1 MYGNVD
7 AAIKFFK
14 TLTAHIT
21 KDEDLQLKQSKTDP
35 CVFYKLDFNN
45 NLILIVSV
53 TVDDCAITGTNKDID
68 WFMDGLEKRFK
79 ITRDGI
85 LSKHL
90 GVHYDD
96 PVDIDE
102 YRSLVGQVMFFTTK
116 VGLKTGA
123 ATRALSAHMSN
134 PGPSH

>member
-53 TVDDCAITGTNKDID
+53 TVDDCGITGKNKDID
-68 WFMDGLEKRFK
+68 WFMDGLEKNLKLQEMEFYPSIWEY
-79 ITRDGI
+79 ITN
-85 LSKHL
+85 
-90 GVHYDD
+90 GV
-96 PVDIDE
+96 
-102 YRSLVGQVMFFTTK
+102 RLLK
-116 VGLKTGA
+116 VNITVKQRWRRKLM
-123 ATRALSAHMSN
+123 L
-134 PGPSH
+134 P